1 MIRNTVSQIKVVY
14 SENPIDFQNQFN
26 REMEI
31 LSDCNPHVE
40 FNHTKG
46 FCAYITYD
54 QTFNIPD
61 TIADEYHAEGI
72 YFTCQQCPLRETVTD
87 GRVKRVKCKHSSYG
101 YAHLDH
107 ECCEVFYRRLQLG
120 ELEPMGEPKERR
132 KDYDIPNRHYLAQR
146 EEYMRRRNAREREY
160 ISI

>member
-72 YFTCQQCPLRETVTD
+72 YFTCQQL
-87 GRVKRVKCKHSSYG
+87 
-101 YAHLDH
+101 
-107 ECCEVFYRRLQLG
+107 
-120 ELEPMGEPKERR
+120 GEPKERR

-146 EEYMRRRNAREREY
+146 EEYMRRRNARGREY